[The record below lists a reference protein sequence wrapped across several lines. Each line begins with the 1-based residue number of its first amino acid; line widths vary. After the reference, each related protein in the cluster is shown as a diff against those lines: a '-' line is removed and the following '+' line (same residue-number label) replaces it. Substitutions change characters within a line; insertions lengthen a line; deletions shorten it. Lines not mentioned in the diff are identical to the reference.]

1 MARKQHQAAVV
12 TAINDAWARKDTVL
26 PVLQDNIRSV
36 LSEDT
41 ESRRAAVDLAI
52 KEKQEAL
59 LKAGKDQ
66 AKIDEIGDAI
76 IGLREQKQNIL
87 AEEAKITELQER
99 IDDLAAFL
107 DGQVEA
113 ITEYSETL
121 VRRLLEKITVYNE
134 KLTVEFKSGLEIDVE
149 I

>member
-66 AKIDEIGDAI
+66 AKIDELGDAI

>member
-1 MARKQHQAAVV
+1 MAQKQHQAAVV

-76 IGLREQKQNIL
+76 ISLREQKQNIL

>member
-76 IGLREQKQNIL
+76 ISLREQKQNIL
-87 AEEAKITELQER
+87 AEESKITELQER

>member
-76 IGLREQKQNIL
+76 ISLREQKQNIL